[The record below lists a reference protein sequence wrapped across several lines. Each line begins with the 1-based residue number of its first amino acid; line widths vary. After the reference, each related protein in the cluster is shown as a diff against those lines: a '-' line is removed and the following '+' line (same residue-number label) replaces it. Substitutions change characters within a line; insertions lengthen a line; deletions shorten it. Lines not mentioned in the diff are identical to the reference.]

1 MIVVTSNRLNCLL
14 QELQPGIYGSRSSK
28 FCGFLDIKR
37 GASAKFLE
45 SGCEFLII
53 DVQLLVTRPYLNQ
66 GEIMI
71 PDVLNNLDVLGIE
84 NRSHCPGGRIWWSRG
99 ESNP

>member
-1 MIVVTSNRLNCLL
+1 MIRSLL
-14 QELQPGIYGSRSSK
+14 LAI
-28 FCGFLDIKR
+28 FLGTAVNSFGEIHTLI
-37 GASAKFLE
+37 GA
-45 SGCEFLII
+45 GII

-66 GEIMI
+66 GEVMV
-71 PDVLNNLDVLGIE
+71 PDVSNDLDVLGIE